1 MADLAQL
8 REALAAAEEER
19 DAYKT
24 ALAAVEEERD
34 AFKTAHARTE
44 AKLREVQARL
54 EDKDERLQTLAY
66 HDALTGLPNDL
77 LLEETVSDYV
87 SLLAPVW
94 LFRVK
99 LHRMDRI
106 RDTMGHHIGD
116 EYLRRMAAR
125 LRRTASHALMIAR
138 TDRDS
143 FAVVTTPELTPNP
156 QALADAIVQSF
167 SHACTIGAWT
177 HRPRTHIGYA
187 AFPEDAVAWSLLEKK
202 VGTALVM
209 AERLG
214 ASAAL
219 RWTVQM
225 DEAVQEAMLMELNL
239 HQALQ
244 RGEIVP
250 FYQPIVEAGTGSIRG
265 FEALMR
271 WYSPDHGIVAP
282 ERFIPI
288 LEESGMIVPFG
299 EWMLRTCCMQ
309 NVAWQRLTGR
319 PTVISINVSTVQIRR
334 GRFPETVSQILKDT
348 GMSPETLEIEV
359 TESVLLEEIN
369 NTIEDLQAIRD
380 MGCRISMDDFGTGY
394 SSLSYLR
401 KLPIHTLKI
410 DKSFVD
416 DLAQLRLE
424 AGNAAKRMIGS
435 IISLAHDLELD
446 VVAEGV
452 ETSAQQQTLFKSRC
466 DLLQGYVFHRP
477 MSAEEVALMLAP
489 PGNP

>member
-1 MADLAQL
+1 MMVGLPSFRVNMTALHHSNVTDDAMKVLKAYHSPSANETEGEPDNADLAQL
-8 REALAAAEEER
+8 RQAHAAPQEER

-225 DEAVQEAMLMELNL
+225 DEAVQ
-239 HQALQ
+239 
-244 RGEIVP
+244 
-250 FYQPIVEAGTGSIRG
+250 
-265 FEALMR
+265 
-271 WYSPDHGIVAP
+271 
-282 ERFIPI
+282 
-288 LEESGMIVPFG
+288 
-299 EWMLRTCCMQ
+299 
-309 NVAWQRLTGR
+309 
-319 PTVISINVSTVQIRR
+319 
-334 GRFPETVSQILKDT
+334 
-348 GMSPETLEIEV
+348 
-359 TESVLLEEIN
+359 
-369 NTIEDLQAIRD
+369 
-380 MGCRISMDDFGTGY
+380 
-394 SSLSYLR
+394 
-401 KLPIHTLKI
+401 
-410 DKSFVD
+410 
-416 DLAQLRLE
+416 
-424 AGNAAKRMIGS
+424 
-435 IISLAHDLELD
+435 
-446 VVAEGV
+446 
-452 ETSAQQQTLFKSRC
+452 
-466 DLLQGYVFHRP
+466 
-477 MSAEEVALMLAP
+477 
-489 PGNP
+489 